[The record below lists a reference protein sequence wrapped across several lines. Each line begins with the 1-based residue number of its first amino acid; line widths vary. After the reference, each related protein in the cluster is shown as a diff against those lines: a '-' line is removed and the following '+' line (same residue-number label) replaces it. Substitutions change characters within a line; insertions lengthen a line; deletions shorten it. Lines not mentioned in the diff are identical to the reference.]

1 MGSTRFQLPTRS
13 LEATKRLLLRR
24 APGVKPGAPTP
35 EVAAAIA
42 TVKRYFEGEEMDF
55 SGFKLDLG
63 AQDYHYDA
71 RIAAWQSRLSP
82 TPTRRN
88 QPDTEKR
95 TWAGVFLPI
104 PVGIG

>member
-1 MGSTRFQLPTRS
+1 
-13 LEATKRLLLRR
+13 LLRR

-35 EVAAAIA
+35 EVAEAIA
-42 TVKRYFEGEEMDF
+42 AVKRYFEGEETDF

-71 RIAAWQSRLSP
+71 RTAAWQSRLSP

-88 QPDTEKR
+88 SPTRRNEH
-95 TWAGVFLPI
+95 WAGVFLPI